1 MAAQL
6 TTRSEG
12 VDLGRFV
19 HKFCSSLSP
28 GEIVFFQENDI
39 RDMLEE
45 IGDIETQGLENNFV
59 VWENKWRALSH
70 KCETE
75 RFFFWRLITSYSTE
89 VKRAQNRP
97 NIEERV
103 TVRYVTLMET
113 IANQIFP

>member
-6 TTRSEG
+6 TTRFEAL
-12 VDLGRFV
+12 DLGRFV
-19 HKFCSSLSP
+19 HKLCSNMSS

-45 IGDIETQGLENNFV
+45 IGNIESQGLENNFV
-59 VWENKWRALSH
+59 VWENKWRALSR

-75 RFFFWRLITSYSTE
+75 RFFFWKLITTYSTE
-89 VKRAQNRP
+89 LKRAQNRP